1 MAENMARVVSFPS
14 FAKPRALVTLW
25 EGPGRPEEQALRARL
40 TGEGYQVVGW
50 HNEPAQGYPPHA
62 HVYPELLWLLRG
74 SLTVILPV
82 ERRLLELEPGD
93 RIEIP
98 IGLVHGTMAGSE
110 GASYL
115 LATR

>member
-1 MAENMARVVSFPS
+1 MAENVARVLPFPTFS
-14 FAKPRALVTLW
+14 KPRAAVIFW
-25 EGPGRPEEQALRARL
+25 EERGRPEEQVLRARL
-40 TGEGYQVVGW
+40 AVEGYQVVGW
-50 HNEPAQGYPPHA
+50 SNEPAQGYPPHA

-98 IGLVHGTMAGSE
+98 IGLVHGTMAGPE

>member
-1 MAENMARVVSFPS
+1 MDAETGRVVLFPR
-14 FAKPRALVTLW
+14 FPRPRPLVTLW
-25 EGPGRPEEQALRARL
+25 GERGRPDEHALRARL
-40 TGEGYQVVGW
+40 AGDGYQVVGW
-50 HNEPAQGYPPHA
+50 SNEPAQGYPPHT
-62 HVYPELLWLLRG
+62 HVYPELLWVIRG

-98 IGLVHGTMAGSE
+98 IGLVHGTMAGSD
-110 GASYL
+110 GATYL

>member
-1 MAENMARVVSFPS
+1 MSAETRHVVSFPR
-14 FAKPRALVTLW
+14 FPKPYPLVTLW
-25 EGPGRPEEQALRARL
+25 DERGRPDEQALRARL
-40 TGEGYQVVGW
+40 TGDGYQVVGW
-50 HNEPAQGYPPHA
+50 SSGPAQGYPPHA
-62 HVYPELLWLLRG
+62 HVYPELLYVIRG
-74 SLTVILPV
+74 SLAVILPV